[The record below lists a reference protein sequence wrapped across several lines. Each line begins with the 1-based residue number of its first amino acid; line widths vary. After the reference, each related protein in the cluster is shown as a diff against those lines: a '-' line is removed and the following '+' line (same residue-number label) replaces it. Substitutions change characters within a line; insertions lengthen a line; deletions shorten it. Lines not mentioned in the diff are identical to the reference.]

1 LCAGLSALDEL
12 KMLAEE
18 AKAKGGAQHC
28 DDMVRA
34 LQHISTHCNKMGVF
48 IIVTKN

>member
-1 LCAGLSALDEL
+1 VRAGLSALDEL

-34 LQHISTHCNKMGVF
+34 HCNIF
-48 IIVTKN
+48 STL